1 MEVVRDEIQVV
12 VRKDL
17 IVLADTY
24 THIYPFALK
33 TAMDYRGITQSKLC
47 KNVKGLSQSSV
58 SKFLNGYFNTI
69 SERKLMEV
77 MEFLEFPFN
86 FLYKDIKPVKFIV

>member
-1 MEVVRDEIQVV
+1 MHLVIDEIEVVVKPYV
-12 VRKDL
+12 

-24 THIYPFALK
+24 KHIYPFALK

-58 SKFLNGYFNTI
+58 SKFLNGYFNSI
-69 SERKLMEV
+69 SESKLIEIMD
-77 MEFLEFPFN
+77 FLQFPFN
-86 FLYKDIKPVKFIV
+86 FLYKDIKKVNFL